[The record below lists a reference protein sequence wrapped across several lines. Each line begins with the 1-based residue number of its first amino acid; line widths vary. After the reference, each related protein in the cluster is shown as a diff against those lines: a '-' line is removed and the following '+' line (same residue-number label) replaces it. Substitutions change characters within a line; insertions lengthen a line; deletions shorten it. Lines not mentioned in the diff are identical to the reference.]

1 MREYLRLFFLFTMAK
16 TFEKQYIE
24 MKDISEKKKKTKKW
38 RRNRTKKNERRGK
51 KIGEQVGS
59 VRGERGMQGE
69 ESTSS
74 CWSFGVV
81 STS

>member
-1 MREYLRLFFLFTMAK
+1 MAK

-38 RRNRTKKNERRGK
+38 RRNRTKKNERKGK
-51 KIGEQVGS
+51 KKSANKSDRLEVKG
-59 VRGERGMQGE
+59 GMQGE

>member
-1 MREYLRLFFLFTMAK
+1 MNTYGFFFLFTMAK

-24 MKDISEKKKKTKKW
+24 MKDISEKKKI
-38 RRNRTKKNERRGK
+38 RRNGEEIERRGTREQEK

-81 STS
+81 PTS